1 MGIVVRLLLL
11 CRLRH
16 RFCHLL
22 VVVAVAA
29 VVVIFVIV
37 IVVVANVVIVVVA
50 IVVLRVRVEHAVEG
64 RVAGVVELDG
74 VRGCS
79 RLLPTPEGGRWE
91 CAIASVGGPVR
102 RSRRRS
108 RGRGHLRRNTRRPR
122 TSTHRGAGGGR
133 WSGSTRTPP

>member
-16 RFCHLL
+16 RNCHLL

-37 IVVVANVVIVVVA
+37 IVVMANVVAVVVA
-50 IVVLRVRVEHAVEG
+50 IVVLRVWVEHAVEG

-74 VRGCS
+74 VLSSPCCRCHCHRCRHLCYCHRCCCQCRYHCFCHCCPQG
-79 RLLPTPEGGRWE
+79 PGRT
-91 CAIASVGGPVR
+91 CR
-102 RSRRRS
+102 
-108 RGRGHLRRNTRRPR
+108 
-122 TSTHRGAGGGR
+122 
-133 WSGSTRTPP
+133 